1 MANQTFTS
9 PSPLYFENSTKF
21 EIVSSSK
28 SHESNYY
35 LLHSMEKNSLQI
47 FISILGIIF
56 FSLAIMFY
64 IYYYRKYNRKSSNV
78 NQQRDEMFKYSNV
91 RSMVEKKNFVGQLI
105 NKVKCRILLKTEVAA
120 VSEIFPSFLGCINR
134 LDGSDSDSDGDDN
147 VDNVDNG
154 SCSRR
159 GRGGD
164 NGSCPRRGRGGD
176 NGNFFPHRGHGQ
188 RILPSSS
195 KFGNKDRPDGDDDED
210 DDGCDTQTQ
219 KNKTTLCVHYNV

>member
-1 MANQTFTS
+1 MLPSIDALSMVRFLLMDSISSLDIMANQTFTS

-35 LLHSMEKNSLQI
+35 LLHSMEKNSLPI

-91 RSMVEKKNFVGQLI
+91 RATVEKKNFVGQLI

-120 VSEIFPSFLGCINR
+120 VSEYVQIGVFS
-134 LDGSDSDSDGDDN
+134 
-147 VDNVDNG
+147 
-154 SCSRR
+154 
-159 GRGGD
+159 
-164 NGSCPRRGRGGD
+164 
-176 NGNFFPHRGHGQ
+176 Q
-188 RILPSSS
+188 
-195 KFGNKDRPDGDDDED
+195 
-210 DDGCDTQTQ
+210 
-219 KNKTTLCVHYNV
+219 